1 MWEKRFSNYAG
12 RWRGWK
18 SQRQFQPTMSQ
29 PLVSCGAQPGNKCL
43 LEGKSWE
50 IRSSLLLFEKIQDS
64 LGPLLASVTPSPS
77 SALCTKDT
85 LHWVAPGGNGKKKYH
100 APNPATCAGISYLF
114 PTGLWADF
122 LNTGS
127 NHLSS
132 IAILPNWFFFSSLS
146 AVSFLQYLCQSLLFL
161 VVDWALITLFP
172 AIVSSWS

>member
-1 MWEKRFSNYAG
+1 MQEAG

-29 PLVSCGAQPGNKCL
+29 PLVSCGAQPGSKCL
-43 LEGKSWE
+43 LEDKSWE

-77 SALCTKDT
+77 SAPYTKDT
-85 LHWVAPGGNGKKKYH
+85 PHRVPPGGNGKKKYH

-114 PTGLWADF
+114 PTGLWADC

-132 IAILPNWFFFSSLS
+132 IAILPNWFFCFPECCFISTISLS
-146 AVSFLQYLCQSLLFL
+146 EPSFSCSWLSS
-161 VVDWALITLFP
+161 DHTFP
-172 AIVSSWS
+172 CYC